1 MRTRLVE
8 EIHRVVAAAAAGE
21 RARIRIK
28 LNQIVDPVLIEEL
41 YAASQAGV
49 PIDVCARAICMLR
62 PGVEGM
68 SDTIRVRSIF
78 GRFLEHSRIYSFEAG
93 DDHAIFIGSAD
104 LMPRNLD
111 RRIEVLTPVDG
122 ARVRQELGAV
132 LDSAFAD
139 NTNAWELQ
147 SDGTWSRATAAGSKL
162 VSHQAAMQRRAL
174 VRARRRARER

>member
-1 MRTRLVE
+1 
-8 EIHRVVAAAAAGE
+8 
-21 RARIRIK
+21 
-28 LNQIVDPVLIEEL
+28 
-41 YAASQAGV
+41 
-49 PIDVCARAICMLR
+49 
-62 PGVEGM
+62 
-68 SDTIRVRSIF
+68 
-78 GRFLEHSRIYSFEAG
+78 
-93 DDHAIFIGSAD
+93 
-104 LMPRNLD
+104 MPRNLD

-147 SDGTWSRATAAGSKL
+147 SDGTWSRCTPAGSKP